1 MHHLESL
8 EASSNHVLQAETL
21 DFWVHTQSSVC
32 LKKGSDSRLGGLSAM
47 DHDSHETLHHEAESQ
62 NVRMTS
68 TLWQRLS
75 AGTNH
80 YIEKGELEMDRSVTL
95 PLTFYFGSASAVSS
109 AEIANLEI
117 SRSDHFAR

>member
-1 MHHLESL
+1 MDNHSHRTLHLE
-8 EASSNHVLQAETL
+8 AT
-21 DFWVHTQSSVC
+21 
-32 LKKGSDSRLGGLSAM
+32 
-47 DHDSHETLHHEAESQ
+47 SQ
-62 NVRMTS
+62 NLRMTS

-95 PLTFYFGSASAVSS
+95 PLTFHFSSASAVRS

-117 SRSDHFAR
+117 SRSYHFAR